1 MGMRALVSICKGDL
15 DAQGWTAAAR
25 DEAPL
30 RQRTPKACAD
40 CPLRK
45 GGEWEAG
52 AAAAI
57 AEQSPTQRA
66 TMRRWGC
73 HDNDGPCAGMQ
84 RLLAEAVGDAG

>member
-1 MGMRALVSICKGDL
+1 VGIRLRRILFITSGKA
-15 DAQGWTAAAR
+15 DAETWAAAACEEEPTR
-25 DEAPL
+25 GPV
-30 RQRTPKACAD
+30 KACAA

-57 AEQSPTQRA
+57 AEQTPAQRA

-73 HDNDGPCAGMQ
+73 HDNAGPCAGMR
-84 RLLAEAVGDAG
+84 RLLAEAAGQ